1 MSEKILGKEF
11 DKLIESLSKLP
22 SIGEKTASRLALY
35 LMKNPPDLT
44 LQIAKSMVEAR
55 KKVKI
60 CHICNNFIFNKSCIC
75 SDKSRNKK
83 LLCIVENVFDLIS
96 IEQGGHYNGQYHVL
110 QGLLSASKGVSP
122 KDLNIEKLISKIKK
136 TNYDEIIFATDP
148 TSDGELTAQFIFGEI
163 KNYCKSISRI
173 AIGMPIGSEVDY
185 IDKNTLA
192 KSFIDRKRM

>member
-75 SDKSRNKK
+75 SDKSRNK
-83 LLCIVENVFDLIS
+83 
-96 IEQGGHYNGQYHVL
+96 
-110 QGLLSASKGVSP
+110 
-122 KDLNIEKLISKIKK
+122 
-136 TNYDEIIFATDP
+136 
-148 TSDGELTAQFIFGEI
+148 
-163 KNYCKSISRI
+163 
-173 AIGMPIGSEVDY
+173 
-185 IDKNTLA
+185 
-192 KSFIDRKRM
+192 